1 MDAGNEFRRC
11 HTAKLF
17 LVPVIVI
24 KVNICADRLP
34 QSFVILEMIAVI
46 HFCFQDAPESLH
58 WSVVKAAPHAG
69 HALAYP
75 GAFHFFLEGTAGI
88 LDAPVAVQQR
98 FCVRIF
104 LKRLLEGVQHQRR
117 IIAAAQGERDDN
129 VLIKVDS
136 SKLSKGINA

>member
-1 MDAGNEFRRC
+1 MRRSPPAEFRDPRNDRGN
-11 HTAKLF
+11 TFLF
-17 LVPVIVI
+17 SGFLRI
-24 KVNICADRLP
+24 
-34 QSFVILEMIAVI
+34 
-46 HFCFQDAPESLH
+46 LH
-58 WSVVKAAPHAG
+58 WGVAKVAPHTG
-69 HALAYP
+69 HAVAYLS
-75 GAFHFFLEGTAGI
+75 AFHFFSEGTTGI